1 MPCDKLALLT
11 FHLRRRYLRVIRQYP
26 GHGAYDH
33 VSPLRGTP
41 WKDPV
46 RLHCFG
52 RRNGIHKLE
61 FIGVA
66 GLGLSQTLHFAEK
79 FIGDLADT
87 KIARID
93 WCLDVD
99 VPFDEMVRSA
109 RLARVQNCSWIHSRG
124 GSSAYLQ
131 NSKQKVVLIYQR
143 SKFLRSRRDPW
154 AIGRGHDE
162 DLTRIEVQFRGRGV
176 PVRKFL
182 DIRKY
187 GEMNLLRNMTFLQTK
202 IRSKL
207 TPVDRLTAEGI
218 EARARQVGLQVV
230 SKQFPAAQWASLEK
244 RLFEPNSRS
253 RFEDLQARF
262 MKSVREWLND
272 VRRFPRE
279 DDLGPQRSQRT
290 SPSLQA
296 SRATPQ
302 ESGDE

>member
-1 MPCDKLALLT
+1 MPCDKLFLLT
-11 FHLRRRYLRVIRQYP
+11 PRLRRRYLRVIRQYP
-26 GHGAYDH
+26 GHGGYDH
-33 VSPLRGTP
+33 VSPLRGAP

-61 FIGVA
+61 FVGVA
-66 GLGLSQTLHFAEK
+66 SLGLTQTLHLAEK
-79 FIGDLADT
+79 FIGDSADA

-99 VPFDEMVRSA
+99 DPFDELVASA
-109 RLARVQNCSWIHSRG
+109 RMARVQNCSWIHSRS

-131 NSKQKVVLIYQR
+131 NSKQKVVLIYER

-154 AIGRGHDE
+154 ALSSGPNE

-182 DIRKY
+182 DMRQY
-187 GEMNLLRNMTFLQTK
+187 GEMNLLRNLTFLQTK
-202 IRSKL
+202 IRRKL
-207 TPVDRLTAEGI
+207 TSVDRLTAEGI
-218 EARARQVGLQVV
+218 EARARQVGLQIV
-230 SKQFPAAQWASLEK
+230 SKQFTAAQWASLAK

-253 RFEDLQARF
+253 RFENLQARF

-272 VRRFPRE
+272 VRRFPRR
-279 DDLGPQRSQRT
+279 Q
-290 SPSLQA
+290 
-296 SRATPQ
+296 
-302 ESGDE
+302 